1 MNSKRLYYVLVGLI
15 ILLFVGLGG
24 GAYEI
29 NSMLQGRSTKLVDLR
44 AKQQADLQEETELV
58 AAKRDIKNYTDLY
71 KIAQVVVPQNKDQTQ
86 AVRQI
91 VALADKNGVQLAS
104 IDFPP
109 STLGGSA
116 SNGTTATT
124 HPAVSA
130 ESGAV
135 SLSQLKPVTGI
146 PGVYDLD
153 LTVTSDSNHPCT
165 YSQLINFLSDLEQ
178 NRLTALVSSIDITPG
193 GGSSSSSSSTKSNPN
208 LLSFALT
215 LDIYI
220 KPGSK

>member
-1 MNSKRLYYVLVGLI
+1 MNSKRLYYVLLGLI
-15 ILLFVGLGG
+15 VLLFIGLVG

-29 NSMLQGRSTKLVDLR
+29 NAMLQSKSTKLVDLR

-58 AAKRDIKNYTDLY
+58 AAKRDIKNYTSLY

-91 VALADKNGVQLAS
+91 VALADKNNVQLAS

-116 SNGTTATT
+116 SKGAAAA
-124 HPAVSA
+124 PAVSA
-130 ESGAV
+130 QSGAV

-146 PGVYDLD
+146 PGVYSLD
-153 LTVTSDSNHPCT
+153 LTVTSDSSHPCT
-165 YSQLINFLSDLEQ
+165 YSQFINFLSDLEQ

-193 GGSSSSSSSTKSNPN
+193 GGSTSSSTKSDPN
-208 LLSFALT
+208 RVSFALT

-220 KPGSK
+220 KPENK